1 MSIIKVNE
9 VSKSFGEKE
18 NFNLVLD
25 KVSLDIKKGE
35 FVSLMGESGS
45 GKSTLLYIIGGLD
58 KPTEGS
64 VVIDEKDINELKE
77 KEIARFRRQDI
88 GFVFQFYNLVQ
99 NLTVEENIMLPVVMD
114 GKKEKDYK
122 DRLDKI
128 LKIVGLEDK
137 RKSLPN
143 QLSGGQQQRV
153 SIARAVIL
161 NPKVILA
168 DEFLHPGQSCGIFPV
183 HPMTLSLQDV
193 RLMNISLWRFF
204 LQAIQFFPSLCTF
217 HISVIGRVISSTPY
231 HKGQIAQVLQ
241 PYIARVSGHHRR
253 CRKMV
258 GKSGSQTPHTITA
271 SRISHQI
278 YLVGIDSLADD
289 HHLNQL
295 FKHLVNRFLKPHV
308 PGIPWSSRCN
318 VYSFRGFIKVLLIVP
333 LTVIELMCGTAT
345 AVHGDPKTPLAK
357 RSIAIGGIPK
367 RQGIVPVVDGWRRS
381 FLCFQNLTELCFFCL
396 FPCINY
402 FNSFFLCIFL

>member
-18 NFNLVLD
+18 NVNLVLD

-64 VVIDEKDINELKE
+64 VIIDDKDINTLKE
-77 KEIARFRRQDI
+77 KEIAKFRRQDI

-168 DEFLHPGQSCGIFPV
+168 DEPIGNLDSKSGEEVMKLFK
-183 HPMTLSLQDV
+183 TLNKEEGVTILQVTHSEESAKYGDRVV
-193 RLMNISLWRFF
+193 RLKD
-204 LQAIQFFPSLCTF
+204 
-217 HISVIGRVISSTPY
+217 G
-231 HKGQIAQVLQ
+231 KIA
-241 PYIARVSGHHRR
+241 
-253 CRKMV
+253 
-258 GKSGSQTPHTITA
+258 
-271 SRISHQI
+271 
-278 YLVGIDSLADD
+278 
-289 HHLNQL
+289 
-295 FKHLVNRFLKPHV
+295 
-308 PGIPWSSRCN
+308 
-318 VYSFRGFIKVLLIVP
+318 
-333 LTVIELMCGTAT
+333 
-345 AVHGDPKTPLAK
+345 
-357 RSIAIGGIPK
+357 
-367 RQGIVPVVDGWRRS
+367 
-381 FLCFQNLTELCFFCL
+381 
-396 FPCINY
+396 
-402 FNSFFLCIFL
+402 

>member
-18 NFNLVLD
+18 NLNLVLD

-58 KPTEGS
+58 KPTSGT
-64 VVIDEKDINELKE
+64 VVIDEKDIKTLKE
-77 KEIARFRRQDI
+77 KEIAKFRRQDI

-128 LKIVGLEDK
+128 LKIVGLEEK

-153 SIARAVIL
+153 SIARAVIM

-168 DEFLHPGQSCGIFPV
+168 DEP
-183 HPMTLSLQDV
+183 
-193 RLMNISLWRFF
+193 
-204 LQAIQFFPSLCTF
+204 
-217 HISVIGRVISSTPY
+217 IGNLDS
-231 HKGQIAQVLQ
+231 
-241 PYIARVSGHHRR
+241 
-253 CRKMV
+253 
-258 GKSGSQTPHTITA
+258 KSGEE
-271 SRISHQI
+271 
-278 YLVGIDSLADD
+278 VMK
-289 HHLNQL
+289 L
-295 FKHLVNRFLKPHV
+295 FKTLNEEENVTILQVTHSEESAKYGNRIIRLKD
-308 PGIPWSSRCN
+308 G
-318 VYSFRGFIKVLLIVP
+318 KIV
-333 LTVIELMCGTAT
+333 
-345 AVHGDPKTPLAK
+345 
-357 RSIAIGGIPK
+357 
-367 RQGIVPVVDGWRRS
+367 
-381 FLCFQNLTELCFFCL
+381 
-396 FPCINY
+396 
-402 FNSFFLCIFL
+402 

>member
-18 NFNLVLD
+18 NVNLVLG

-58 KPTEGS
+58 KPTDGN
-64 VVIDEKDINELKE
+64 VVIDDKDINTLKE
-77 KEIARFRRQDI
+77 KEIAKFRRQDI

-137 RKSLPN
+137 RKALPN

-168 DEFLHPGQSCGIFPV
+168 DEP
-183 HPMTLSLQDV
+183 
-193 RLMNISLWRFF
+193 
-204 LQAIQFFPSLCTF
+204 
-217 HISVIGRVISSTPY
+217 IGNLDS
-231 HKGQIAQVLQ
+231 
-241 PYIARVSGHHRR
+241 
-253 CRKMV
+253 
-258 GKSGSQTPHTITA
+258 KSGEEVMKLFKTLNEEENVTILQVTHSEESA
-271 SRISHQI
+271 KYGDRIIRLKDGRIS
-278 YLVGIDSLADD
+278 
-289 HHLNQL
+289 
-295 FKHLVNRFLKPHV
+295 
-308 PGIPWSSRCN
+308 
-318 VYSFRGFIKVLLIVP
+318 
-333 LTVIELMCGTAT
+333 
-345 AVHGDPKTPLAK
+345 
-357 RSIAIGGIPK
+357 
-367 RQGIVPVVDGWRRS
+367 
-381 FLCFQNLTELCFFCL
+381 
-396 FPCINY
+396 
-402 FNSFFLCIFL
+402 